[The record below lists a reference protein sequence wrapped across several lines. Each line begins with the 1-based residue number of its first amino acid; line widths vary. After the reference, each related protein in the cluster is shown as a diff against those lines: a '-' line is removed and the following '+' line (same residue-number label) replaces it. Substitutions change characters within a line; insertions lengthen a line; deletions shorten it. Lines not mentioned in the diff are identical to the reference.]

1 MYPYG
6 EIIARIAAEMSSH
19 EGAKKISLRFKDFLS
34 IIPAMQVNPV
44 DDKALFEKLEELERK
59 FIELER
65 ALSDPDISAQQR
77 IRCSKERAELEDVVS
92 VYTRLKEVAEAI
104 EENRKL
110 LDDSELAPLA
120 REELDQ
126 LSEEKNELE
135 ERLRKLLLPKDPNLG
150 KNVFL
155 EIRAGAGGGEAALFA
170 ADLLRM
176 YSRYCENRRWKV
188 DTITMNETGIGGI
201 KELVVRI
208 EGRDVYGKLR
218 YESGVHRV
226 QRIPS
231 TEAGGRIHT
240 STATVAV
247 LPEADEVDVG
257 IDEKEL
263 KVDTFRSSGPGGQHV
278 NKTDSAIRITHLS
291 TGIVVQ
297 CQDDRSQQKNR
308 VHAMSML
315 RAKLYEIEERR
326 RASEISRTRK
336 TQVGSG
342 DRSEKIRTYNFPQ
355 GRITDHRIGL
365 TLHKLEAVLGGDLDP
380 LLEPL
385 AAHFQAESLKNLSED

>member
-1 MYPYG
+1 M
-6 EIIARIAAEMSSH
+6 ETSRIEDR
-19 EGAKKISLRFKDFLS
+19 K
-34 IIPAMQVNPV
+34 
-44 DDKALFEKLEELERK
+44 LFEKLEELERK
-59 FIELER
+59 FIELEKKLG
-65 ALSDPDISAQQR
+65 APDISAQQR
-77 IRCSKERAELEDVVS
+77 IRCSKERSELEDVVS
-92 VYTRLKEVAEAI
+92 VYARLKEVVDISNQSRE
-104 EENRKL
+104 L
-110 LDDSELAPLA
+110 LDDRELAPLA
-120 REELDQ
+120 REELNE
-126 LSEEKNELE
+126 LSKERSELE
-135 ERLRKLLLPKDPNLG
+135 ERLRKLLLPKDPNIG
-150 KNVFL
+150 KNIFL

-188 DTITMNETGIGGI
+188 DTITINETGIGGI
-201 KELVVRI
+201 KELVVKI

-247 LPEADEVDVG
+247 LPEADEVDVE
-257 IDEKEL
+257 IDDKEI

-278 NKTDSAIRITHLS
+278 NKTDSAIRITHLP

-315 RAKLYEIEERR
+315 RAKLYELEESKRVR
-326 RASEISRTRK
+326 EISRTRK

-365 TLHKLEAVLGGDLDP
+365 TLHKVEEVLRGDLDP

-385 AAHFQAESLKNLSED
+385 TSHFQAESLKNLSEN

>member
-120 REELDQ
+120 REELDE

>member
-92 VYTRLKEVAEAI
+92 VYARLKEVAEAI

-247 LPEADEVDVG
+247 LPEADEVDVE

-315 RAKLYEIEERR
+315 RAKLYEIEERK